1 MSLLEKASDQKKN
14 QLQYELESNS
24 DSNKV
29 ESKSKPSLLQKA
41 KSFLSDELPKSLA
54 SIKPKGLLAKAEKI
68 IETDEKLKD
77 EILEEP
83 PKVDEFDIWED
94 EAKEASIKAPI
105 NPISQD
111 DLTSKKDY
119 LFDDESDFTTAPI
132 EYHLA
137 SKKKIENY
145 HSIFEITKEIGSS
158 SSFDDFFSN
167 LNYSILGQVGAE
179 TLAIFSSTNANY
191 DKLDLVESHGFEP
204 TDDWKLTSN
213 DPVYNIV
220 SDQDSVL
227 YANELFNLNINKEER
242 EMLLAIQAEVLVP
255 IRTIN
260 KFYGIIILGK
270 MINGEEYIA
279 DDLEFIKVMAD
290 IAASVFERV
299 TEFEA
304 RAKEIER
311 LNKIISFN
319 NTILNSAHQM
329 ADIRKLDQA
338 YDELLNVMRDKFG
351 VERFTFLIFDPE
363 EKDQYKV
370 FSSNQLSPSSINSFL
385 LKRRSDI
392 IGMVSNIMGVYPLDH
407 FKENMELQSILSNDE
422 LGIMEDF
429 IIIPLINLN
438 WLVGLFIVHK
448 SKTKLTDDTK
458 QTIISLFEI
467 VSPIFA
473 NILILQEK
481 ENSFRNPFSP
491 IEDRVEAE
499 IAKADTLHTT
509 FTSIVFKVQ
518 NIPRM
523 IQILGQ
529 QVFAEYCDSLRKSIL
544 EHLGENDHYVRVGQG
559 KFSAILHAKDKDES
573 EIVIRK
579 IKNNFQPVA
588 DSFKGSF
595 KPSFR
600 ILSLEYP
607 KDTKIK
613 EQIIE
618 MIEEA

>member
-1 MSLLEKASDQKKN
+1 MSLLEKANDQKN
-14 QLQYELESNS
+14 QLQYELDSHSNS
-24 DSNKV
+24 EQV
-29 ESKSKPSLLQKA
+29 ETKSKPSLLQKA
-41 KSFLSDELPKSLA
+41 KSFLSDELPKSFSA
-54 SIKPKGLLAKAEKI
+54 IKPKGLLAKAEKI
-68 IETDEKLKD
+68 LESDEKLKH

-83 PKVDEFDIWED
+83 PKIDEFDVWED
-94 EAKEASIKAPI
+94 EAKEASIKTPI
-105 NPISQD
+105 NPSSQD
-111 DLTSKKDY
+111 DLASQKEF

-179 TLAIFSSTNANY
+179 TLAIFSSTNSNY

-213 DPVYNIV
+213 DQIYNIV
-220 SDQDSVL
+220 KDQDSVL
-227 YANELFNLNINKEER
+227 YANELYNLNINKVER
-242 EMLLAIQAEVLVP
+242 EMLKSIQAEVLVP

-260 KFYGIIILGK
+260 QFYGIIILGK
-270 MINGEEYIA
+270 MINGEEYIG

-299 TEFEA
+299 SEFEA
-304 RAKEIER
+304 RTKEIER

-319 NTILNSAHQM
+319 DTILNSAHQM
-329 ADIRKLDQA
+329 SDVRKLDQA
-338 YDELLNVMRDKFG
+338 YDELLNAMREKFG
-351 VERFTFLIFDPE
+351 VERFTFLIFDPK

-370 FSSNQLSPSSINSFL
+370 FSSNQLSPSSINSFI

-392 IGMVSNIMGVYPLDH
+392 IGMVSNIMGVYPLDD

-422 LGIMEDF
+422 IGIMDDF

-448 SKTKLTDDTK
+448 SKAKFTDDIK

-499 IAKADTLHTT
+499 IAKADSLRTT

-529 QVFAEYCDSLRKSIL
+529 KVFAEYCDSLRKSIL